1 MSGTRLTQ
9 NAGFRVCLV
18 ITSGTLRNKATK
30 QQSNKATKQQ
40 VKEVIS
46 KRSKVTSKN
55 VSKCVMRKALSRQL
69 QC

>member
-40 VKEVIS
+40 SNKATS
-46 KRSKVTSKN
+46 KRSNK
-55 VSKCVMRKALSRQL
+55 
-69 QC
+69 